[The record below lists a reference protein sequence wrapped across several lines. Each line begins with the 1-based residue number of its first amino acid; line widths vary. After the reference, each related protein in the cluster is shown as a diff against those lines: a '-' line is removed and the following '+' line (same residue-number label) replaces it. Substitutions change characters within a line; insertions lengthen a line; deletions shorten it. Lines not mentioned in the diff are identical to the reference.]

1 MKRKFMTLMFV
12 LLILPC
18 AFLLTACATNVA
30 GKTYEFDNISAEV
43 NKDISSEDLSKL
55 AVSLELESSAS
66 RKDVEKKLNS
76 DLQSF
81 ADVMKSKENSATFN
95 TNGSMSVVLNDV
107 KKDYVWKQKGNVVTV
122 NEVFEDG
129 TVDGGNSTE
138 LKVVSASRISV
149 KIDSM
154 SGDGYQVRLYYK
166 VVS

>member
-1 MKRKFMTLMFV
+1 MFV

-18 AFLLTACATNVA
+18 TFLLTACATNVA

-43 NKDISSEDLSKL
+43 NKDISSEDLAKL

-81 ADVMKSKENSATFN
+81 ADAMKDKENSATFN

-138 LKVVSASRISV
+138 LNVVSASRISV
-149 KIDSM
+149 KLDSM

>member
-1 MKRKFMTLMFV
+1 MFV

-18 AFLLTACATNVA
+18 AFLLTACTTNVA

-43 NKDISSEDLSKL
+43 NQDISSEDLSKL

-76 DLQSF
+76 DLQAF
-81 ADVMKSKENSATFN
+81 ADEMKSKENSVTFN

-138 LKVVSASRISV
+138 WNVVSASRICV
-149 KIDSM
+149 DLDDM
-154 SGDGYQVRLYYK
+154 SGDGYRVRLYYK